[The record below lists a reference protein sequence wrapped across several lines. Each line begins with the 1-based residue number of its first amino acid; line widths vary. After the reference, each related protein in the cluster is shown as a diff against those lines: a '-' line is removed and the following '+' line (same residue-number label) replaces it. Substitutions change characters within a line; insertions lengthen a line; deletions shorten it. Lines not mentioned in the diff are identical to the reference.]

1 MLHKQVK
8 AWKYESLNEK
18 LEISVLSKT
27 NVWIKLLKPRKI
39 YEHMIRTILIT
50 LHCLHF
56 FKRKPKASS
65 STLWKNLCEVF
76 SLYDVRPSEDDLI
89 HHLYFIGEAVKRD
102 ETLQKSKFLA
112 SFLEGK
118 RRKKKAFDQNDETIF
133 KSSFIVD
140 DVKDK
145 NYTND
150 LTTKEA
156 IDNESKSKDED
167 DMCDTVCAICD
178 DGGFLTNCD
187 GKCFRAF
194 HATVESAESAKSKCI
209 SLGLP
214 SEKVKGSEPFFCL
227 NCTHEV
233 HQCFAC
239 GELGS
244 SNKSSG
250 AEVFCCSSET
260 CGHFYHPKCVAK
272 LIQDES
278 DTRTQLLEEKIADG
292 ESFICPVHK
301 CHKCKQEENEKV
313 KGLQFAICRR
323 CPKSY
328 HRKCLP
334 RTIVFAKEDDDEDDD
349 EFIVARAWNNLL
361 PKSRALIF
369 CLKHEIALE
378 LKTPVRNIKFPEIGH
393 AKKKV
398 SVNEEVSFLD
408 YTSNEIRVE
417 MTSPSCRPVDYSRKR
432 FITLCGP
439 GPIKKQR
446 LTDAYEKHLKFFV
459 PVRHNITVMEK
470 WKNSNT
476 VVAQQHGHI
485 SKAQEPLLF
494 ENVEAFD
501 LPVENPEIVNKKV
514 TSQTTKRAENRKSS
528 KHIAIAQQ
536 HDHISSVQGPIL
548 SDEHV
553 EAFDFPV
560 QYHEILSKKDTI
572 QTTEKVI
579 NCKSSKNIDVA
590 QHQGLVGEN
599 HEFVGEKDTSRKTEL
614 ENQES
619 SKWKT
624 VLAFHLPMENRESV
638 SQKDTTSQT
647 IEEIKTRVSKEMPVI
662 DSHVYLFDSPVENCK
677 SNGEKHT
684 GQTTKKGKNRNS
696 RKRRRR
702 SKAIA
707 IAQKKAHISK
717 IQKPKILGK
726 SVHPFNLQVNNCD
739 LNAEKNVSQTTRKA
753 AATCLIRS
761 QKESTR
767 CDKSNSQNNI
777 ATRDLYVSATDEQPY
792 NKSIRPNDGVDFHG
806 YERENDYHDE
816 RGYYREAYNGNC
828 DRRHYHDR
836 ISTPAIQRYTLK
848 LDEGNHKWM
857 ENRRMWFYNH
867 HPRGCDPRMYADGF
881 ARGPFPHR
889 PQHNSSCDW
898 IDERMSYWRYVRL
911 V

>member
-1 MLHKQVK
+1 M
-8 AWKYESLNEK
+8 
-18 LEISVLSKT
+18 
-27 NVWIKLLKPRKI
+27 
-39 YEHMIRTILIT
+39 
-50 LHCLHF
+50 
-56 FKRKPKASS
+56 
-65 STLWKNLCEVF
+65 
-76 SLYDVRPSEDDLI
+76 
-89 HHLYFIGEAVKRD
+89 
-102 ETLQKSKFLA
+102 
-112 SFLEGK
+112 
-118 RRKKKAFDQNDETIF
+118 
-133 KSSFIVD
+133 
-140 DVKDK
+140 
-145 NYTND
+145 
-150 LTTKEA
+150 
-156 IDNESKSKDED
+156 
-167 DMCDTVCAICD
+167 
-178 DGGFLTNCD
+178 
-187 GKCFRAF
+187 
-194 HATVESAESAKSKCI
+194 
-209 SLGLP
+209 
-214 SEKVKGSEPFFCL
+214 
-227 NCTHEV
+227 
-233 HQCFAC
+233 
-239 GELGS
+239 
-244 SNKSSG
+244 
-250 AEVFCCSSET
+250 
-260 CGHFYHPKCVAK
+260 
-272 LIQDES
+272 
-278 DTRTQLLEEKIADG
+278 
-292 ESFICPVHK
+292 
-301 CHKCKQEENEKV
+301 
-313 KGLQFAICRR
+313 
-323 CPKSY
+323 
-328 HRKCLP
+328 
-334 RTIVFAKEDDDEDDD
+334 RTIVFAKEDDD

-378 LKTPVRNIKFPEIGH
+378 LKTPVKNIKFPEIGH

-446 LTDAYEKHLKFFV
+446 LTDAYEKHLNFFV

-485 SKAQEPLLF
+485 STAQELLLF
-494 ENVEAFD
+494 EN
-501 LPVENPEIVNKKV
+501 VNKKV
-514 TSQTTKRAENRKSS
+514 TSQTTKRAANGKSS
-528 KHIAIAQQ
+528 KHVAIAQQ

-553 EAFDFPV
+553 EAFDF
-560 QYHEILSKKDTI
+560 H
-572 QTTEKVI
+572 
-579 NCKSSKNIDVA
+579 
-590 QHQGLVGEN
+590 HQGLVGEN

-624 VLAFHLPMENRESV
+624 VLAFHLPMENRESWKIA
-638 SQKDTTSQT
+638 SQM
-647 IEEIKTRVSKEMPVI
+647 V
-662 DSHVYLFDSPVENCK
+662 K
-677 SNGEKHT
+677 ST
-684 GQTTKKGKNRNS
+684 LV
-696 RKRRRR
+696 
-702 SKAIA
+702 IA
-707 IAQKKAHISK
+707 ISQKKAHISK

-753 AATCLIRS
+753 TATCLIRS
-761 QKESTR
+761 QKESTQ

-898 IDERMSYWRYVRL
+898 IDERMSY
-911 V
+911 